1 MINPEELTEGLTF
14 DDLLLVPAHSKVLPG
29 DCDTST
35 QLTRSIRL
43 NIPLVSAPMD
53 TVTMARLAI
62 ALAQEGGIGIIHR
75 NLSPEA
81 QAGEV
86 DKVKRSE
93 SGMIVDPITMRP
105 DQLVSEALELMAR
118 YRISGVP
125 ITEGPRLVGILTNRD
140 LRFETEMTKKISEV
154 MTKEDLIT
162 APEGTTLD
170 DAIRLLHEH
179 RIEKLLV
186 VDDDF
191 NLKGLITIKDIEKR
205 RKYPLA
211 CKDSLG
217 RLMVG
222 AAVGVGPEMEYRLK
236 GLVKAEVDVVVVDTA
251 HGHSERVLEAVETIK
266 GWYPDLQVV
275 GGNVATAEGAE
286 GLIQAGADA
295 VKVGIGPGSI
305 CTTRMIAGVGVPQM
319 TA

>member
-140 LRFETEMTKKISEV
+140 LRFEADMTKKISEV
-154 MTKEDLIT
+154 MTKENLIT

-205 RKYPLA
+205 RKYPFA
-211 CKDSLG
+211 CKDPLG

-236 GLVKAEVDVVVVDTA
+236 GLVKAEV
-251 HGHSERVLEAVETIK
+251 
-266 GWYPDLQVV
+266 
-275 GGNVATAEGAE
+275 
-286 GLIQAGADA
+286 
-295 VKVGIGPGSI
+295 
-305 CTTRMIAGVGVPQM
+305 
-319 TA
+319 